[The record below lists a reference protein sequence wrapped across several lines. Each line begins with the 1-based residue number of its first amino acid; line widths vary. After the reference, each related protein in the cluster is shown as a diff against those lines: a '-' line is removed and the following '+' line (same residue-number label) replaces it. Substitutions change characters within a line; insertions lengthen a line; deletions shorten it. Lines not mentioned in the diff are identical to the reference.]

1 MTSSPGQSLSS
12 TQLSD
17 AKRALLEKRLRR
29 RVPDPVFTIPRR
41 APGQGAPLSFGQERL
56 WFMDQFAPGT
66 AAYTIP
72 MTLRLRGPLD
82 VAALERAIGA
92 VVARHESL
100 RTRFPADEDGR
111 PTAVVEERVEVPLER
126 AEADGERTA
135 IRLVSD
141 VAALP
146 FDLARGPLLRTLLV
160 RVSGGDT
167 KDTEGAED
175 TGARGARGAR
185 GAEETGN
192 TGDTG
197 DTGDTAGDAG
207 GAGDHVLLVALHH
220 ICGDGW
226 STDILAEEL
235 RACYAGTE
243 LPEPPL
249 QYGDYA
255 LWQRDRPVAES
266 GLSYWRAQ
274 LAGVVPLELPV
285 DGRRRGEQT
294 FAGAS
299 HGFTLGRDLVEGLT
313 RLAREA
319 DATLYMVLL
328 AAYQVLLGRYARQD
342 DFAVGSPVGGRP
354 RRELESVIGMFVNVL
369 AMRADL
375 SGDPGFL
382 ELLERVRRTTTEAY
396 AHQELPFEQLVG
408 ELGIERDVSRSP
420 VFQAVFALQS
430 YGRREGT
437 RWPGLSVEP
446 FEFEARATRFD
457 LELFL
462 SEQPG
467 GMGGL
472 FVYNRDLFDAATV
485 EGMAAQLEALLGAVV
500 AAPAARISEL
510 DVLPAEERE
519 RVLACAAGP
528 GEPYAD
534 GATLGGM
541 FEAQVARTPRAVAV
555 EFEGERL
562 TYAELEVRANRLA
575 HRLRGLGVGPG
586 SLVAVC
592 AERSVELVVALLG
605 VVKAGGA
612 YVPLDPDYPAE
623 RLAFMLADAAVPVLL
638 AQRAV
643 LGVLPD
649 VPGGVVT
656 VVLDDLPDGP
666 GTPVEPSATSA
677 DAAYM
682 IYTSGSTGRP
692 KGVPNTH
699 GGIRNRLG
707 WMQRVYG
714 LTGDD
719 VVVQKTPAGF
729 DVSVWEF
736 FWPLVTG
743 ARLVLARPGG
753 HRDAAYLRDLIVERG
768 VTTAHF
774 VPSMLAAFL
783 EEEGVEACG
792 SLRRV
797 VCSGE
802 ELTAHVAERFFRR
815 LPGTGLFNL
824 YGPTE
829 AAIDVSL
836 WRCRPGDATVP
847 IGHPVENTS
856 LHVLDRH
863 LRPVPFGVPGELHIG
878 GAQVAMGYHARPGLT
893 AERFVPDPFG
903 TAGARLYRTGDLV
916 RLRRDGAIEFLGRID
931 HQVKIRGQRIE
942 LGEIEAVLRGL
953 AGVRE
958 AVVTV
963 REDGAPGDR
972 RLVAYVVGAVPAVAG
987 AGGEGPPGAEPNGA
1001 GRDGRPGKAGPDG
1014 AGLDGAE
1021 LRRALKVTLPD
1032 HMVPSAFVV
1041 LDALPL
1047 SPNGKLDRGALP
1059 APERPGGE
1067 AAGPGAEPRTP
1078 VERAIAEIWRELL
1091 GVASVGADGDFF
1103 ELGGHSLVAI
1113 QAVARMRKALPV
1125 VGGRAVGVMDLFKHP
1140 TVRELAALVE
1150 RPAGPA
1156 GPRSLLYEL
1165 TRPGPRLMTY
1175 VCVPYGGG
1183 SPLIFQPLADALPDG
1198 CSLHALA
1205 FPGHD
1210 PGLPD
1215 EETRPI
1221 DEVADLCVTEILEN
1235 VEGPLALYGH
1245 CGIGGALVVEV
1256 ARRLEER
1263 GRALEAVYIG
1273 AIFPFAKPR
1282 GRIAGPLAR
1291 LTRYDRLRGDRVYE
1305 NRMKSMGTDISGL
1318 DDEQIR
1324 FMVRNQRRD
1333 TLIAEEIFT
1342 RVLAERVKRLRAPV
1356 ISVVGEQDPTTDY
1369 YQERYREWHFLSDTT
1384 ALVILDEA
1392 GHYFL
1397 KYRAAELS
1405 EILTNTHIAMGYG
1418 AAGTL
1423 DRPSRGPGAGW
1434 WVEEVSV
1441 RSPAPEEVTGRAPEG
1456 GDEGPAVAAS
1466 QGAPGSTGK
1475 DAAVGVTDSAS
1486 SAGGDGSGRSRGS
1499 GSGRTG
1505 GSGPSRAGT
1514 ATKAPPPSLRRFL
1527 VVAAFQLV
1535 SMVGTA
1541 ITDFAIPVWIY
1552 LTTGSLVD
1560 FALFVALSIMP
1571 GVVIAPLAGA
1581 IVDRSSRRSM
1591 MILGNCMAGGTQLV
1605 LGTLFWTNTLEIW
1618 HIYPLTACLSI
1629 ALIFQRLGFT
1639 TALPQLVPKEY
1650 MGHAAGVVQMV
1661 IGTAQFAAPL
1671 VAVALLSTI
1680 GLGGILAVDVAS
1692 FVLVLGALL
1701 LIRFPDTMAH
1711 SPREPLSKEIAQ
1723 GLRMSI
1729 GNRHLRAAMIYF
1741 ATLNVMLAA
1750 LLLSIT
1756 PLVLSFSTL
1765 TVAGQ
1770 ISFVGGLGGALGGM
1784 VIALWGGPRRRRMRG
1799 VMLATLGLSVFAVI
1813 TGLQPTAWVVG
1824 IGAFGLWGC
1833 LSIVNGTF
1841 LTIIHTKVPQ
1851 RFHGRVQ
1858 SLNQMVSWSTLPIG
1872 MAVVAPLGERL
1883 LNPLL
1888 VEGGALAPT
1897 VGAVIGVGQ
1906 GRGVAFMYVVL
1917 GLGIAVHVLISMRTR
1932 VLSRFDDEMPDAPA
1946 DDLVGAQILR
1956 ERAGN
1961 RVSVA
1966 WTAPAFAKAITMPL
1980 PLERAK
1986 AVLRTPY
1993 PDAEV
1998 REVVLRT
2005 GGEISAVYEVRCA
2018 DRELIVKIYPD
2029 VLAARLHKEARVYEL
2044 LRGSG
2049 ASCPEMVH
2057 WDVSRRDLPHAYA
2070 VMTKVPGRP
2079 LSEVSGA
2086 LAAEEVAG
2094 LYREMGRTLRAVH
2107 GVSVEGFGPI
2117 DGPRESSNEAYVG
2130 GQLDLRLAQF
2140 TDFGGDAELHAEISA
2155 YVGRNRHLVAR
2166 CDSPVLCH
2174 NDFHERNVMVA
2185 EEDGPG
2191 SPLRMTGVIDME
2203 NALGGDPL
2211 MDLARTDYFAVRGD
2225 AERRRYLLEGYGG
2238 LPDDW
2243 PRRLAFYRLCHA
2255 LEQWHWLATLGET
2268 AALPVIAEQLRE
2280 CLKENV

>member
-1 MTSSPGQSLSS
+1 MTSSPGRSLSS

-41 APGQGAPLSFGQERL
+41 PQGQDAPLSFGQERL

-72 MTLRLRGPLD
+72 MTLRLTGPLD
-82 VAALERAIGA
+82 VAALERAIGT

-111 PTAVVEERVEVPLER
+111 PTAVVEERVEIPLER

-141 VAALP
+141 AAALP

-160 RVSGGDT
+160 RVGGEDGGDGE
-167 KDTEGAED
+167 DGEDGEDAAGAE
-175 TGARGARGAR
+175 
-185 GAEETGN
+185 
-192 TGDTG
+192 
-197 DTGDTAGDAG
+197 
-207 GAGDHVLLVALHH
+207 DHVLLVALHH

-235 RACYAGTE
+235 RACYSGTE

-255 LWQRDRPVAES
+255 LWQRDRPVSEA
-266 GLSYWRAQ
+266 GLSYWRSQ

-299 HGFTLGRDLVEGLT
+299 HGFDMGRELVEGLT
-313 RLAREA
+313 RLARRS
-319 DATLYMVLL
+319 DTTLYMVLL

-354 RRELESVIGMFVNVL
+354 RRELEGAIGMFVNVL

-446 FEFEARATRFD
+446 FVFEARATRFD

-462 SEQPG
+462 TEQPD

-485 EGMAAQLEALLGAVV
+485 EGMAAQLETLLRAVV
-500 AAPAARISEL
+500 AAPSARISEL
-510 DVLPAEERE
+510 DVLPADERE
-519 RVLACAAGP
+519 RVLACATGP

-541 FEAQVARTPRAVAV
+541 FEAQVARTPHAVAV
-555 EFEGERL
+555 EFEDERL
-562 TYAELEVRANRLA
+562 TYAELETRANRLA

-586 SLVAVC
+586 TLVAVC
-592 AERSVELVVALLG
+592 AERSVELVAALLG

-612 YVPLDPDYPAE
+612 YVPLDPEYPPE

-643 LGVLPD
+643 LGVLPGD
-649 VPGGVVT
+649 PLGAARDAAREVPDLGAGPGEAPPGGGVVT
-656 VVLDDLPDGP
+656 VVLDDPLDGP
-666 GTPVEPSATSA
+666 DTPVEPSATSA

-707 WMQRVYG
+707 WMQNVYG

-753 HRDAAYLRDLIVERG
+753 HRDAAYLRDLIVDRG

-815 LPGTGLFNL
+815 LPGTGLYNL

-856 LHVLDRH
+856 LYVLDRH

-953 AGVRE
+953 VGVRE

-972 RLVAYVVGAVPAVAG
+972 RLVAYVVPTDAGTDTGTDTGTDANAAG
-987 AGGEGPPGAEPNGA
+987 AGL
-1001 GRDGRPGKAGPDG
+1001 DGLD
-1014 AGLDGAE
+1014 GLDGAE

-1041 LDALPL
+1041 LEALPL
-1047 SPNGKLDRGALP
+1047 SPNGKLDRKALP
-1059 APERPGGE
+1059 APERRGAE
-1067 AAGPGAEPRTP
+1067 SAGPGAEPRTP
-1078 VERAIAEIWRELL
+1078 VERAIADIWRELL
-1091 GVASVGADGDFF
+1091 EVESVGADGDFF

-1165 TRPGPRLMTY
+1165 TRPGPALMTY

-1273 AIFPFAKPR
+1273 AIFPFARPR

-1342 RVLAERVKRLRAPV
+1342 RVLAERVERLRAPV

-1423 DRPSRGPGAGW
+1423 DRSSRGPGAGW

-1441 RSPAPEEVTGRAPEG
+1441 DSPAPDLSEGATDSAQEG
-1456 GDEGPAVAAS
+1456 GGEDGEDASGSVTVAAS
-1466 QGAPGSTGK
+1466 REAPGSGRRSDRSDGK
-1475 DAAVGVTDSAS
+1475 DAAAP
-1486 SAGGDGSGRSRGS
+1486 AGGGGAGRAN
-1499 GSGRTG
+1499 
-1505 GSGPSRAGT
+1505 GSGPGKAGGPRRARAGM
-1514 ATKAPPPSLRRFL
+1514 KAPPPSLRRFL

-1605 LGTLFWTNTLEIW
+1605 LGALFWTDTLQIW

-1680 GLGGILAVDVAS
+1680 GLGGILVVDVAS
-1692 FVLVLGALL
+1692 FALVLGALL

-1741 ATLNVMLAA
+1741 ATLNVMLSA

-1813 TGLQPTAWVVG
+1813 TGSQPVAWGVG
-1824 IGAFGLWGC
+1824 LGAFGLWGC

-1858 SLNQMVSWSTLPIG
+1858 SFNQMVSWSTLPIG

-1888 VEGGALAPT
+1888 VPGGALAPT
-1897 VGAVIGVGQ
+1897 VGAVIGVGP
-1906 GRGVAFMYVVL
+1906 GRGVALMYIVL
-1917 GLGIAVHVLISMRTR
+1917 GLGIAAHVLISMRTR

-1956 ERAGN
+1956 ERVGN
-1961 RVSVA
+1961 RVSVS

-2018 DRELIVKIYPD
+2018 DRDLIVKIYPD

-2057 WDVSRRDLPHAYA
+2057 WDVSRRELPHAYA

-2079 LSEVSGA
+2079 LSEVSGG
-2086 LAAEEVAG
+2086 LAAEEVAV

-2107 GVSVEGFGPI
+2107 GVRVERFGPI
-2117 DGPRESSNEAYVG
+2117 DGPQESSNEAYVG
-2130 GQLDLRLAQF
+2130 GQLDLRLSQF
-2140 TDFGGDAELHAEISA
+2140 TEFGGDPELHAELSA
-2155 YVGRNRHLVAR
+2155 YVARHRHLTAR

-2185 EEDGPG
+2185 EEGGPG
-2191 SPLRMTGVIDME
+2191 GPLRMTGVIDME

-2225 AERRRYLLEGYGG
+2225 EERRRYLLEGYGD

-2243 PRRLAFYRLCHA
+2243 PERLAFYRLCHA

-2280 CLKENV
+2280 CLKEKV